1 MLNIG
6 FEATMKGDI
15 VLSMKMPFY
24 ILKVEEGASGRI
36 AEGQCCFFLRG
47 K

>member
-15 VLSMKMPFY
+15 VLSVKMPFY
-24 ILKVEEGASGRI
+24 ILKVEEGQSGRI
-36 AEGQCCFFLRG
+36 AEGQGFLFLQG